1 MKKESSMESPVTM
14 DYYSSSE
21 FSGEYD
27 YSQNEINVD
36 EAPPQYFQAFEFD
49 DIIKKM
55 ERQEIQENTVEPEEA
70 SDDDTKQTTS
80 ENGDDNLPAPEPS
93 DEIINCIR

>member
-1 MKKESSMESPVTM
+1 MKESSMESPVTM

-55 ERQEIQENTVEPEEA
+55 ERQEIQENARKE
-70 SDDDTKQTTS
+70 Q
-80 ENGDDNLPAPEPS
+80 
-93 DEIINCIR
+93 

>member
-1 MKKESSMESPVTM
+1 MKESSMESPVTM

-55 ERQEIQENTVEPEEA
+55 ERQEIQENAVELEP
-70 SDDDTKQTTS
+70 SDDDDTKQNS
-80 ENGDDNLPAPEPS
+80 ENGENNSPAPEPS

>member
-1 MKKESSMESPVTM
+1 MESPVTM

-21 FSGEYD
+21 FSSEYD

-55 ERQEIQENTVEPEEA
+55 ERQEIQENIVEPEA
-70 SDDDTKQTTS
+70 SDEYDTKQTS
-80 ENGDDNLPAPEPS
+80 ENSDDIHPAPEPS